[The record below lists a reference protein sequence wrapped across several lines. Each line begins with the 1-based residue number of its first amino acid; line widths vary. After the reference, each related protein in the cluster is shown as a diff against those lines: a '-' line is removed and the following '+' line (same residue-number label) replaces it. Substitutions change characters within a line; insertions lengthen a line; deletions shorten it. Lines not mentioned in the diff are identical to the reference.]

1 MLRKNYIQILLALL
15 IGILVVMNIMQYRTT
30 ELYKSTLTNQLNSDI
45 TELRSALSSNDLAYE
60 EVLQS
65 DTLTRDQ
72 SNYLMGNNDEI
83 RKTIDNYSTLAI
95 QLGKETEKS
104 QYTET
109 QQNALKLT
117 EYFKDLQGANKGQI
131 VDSDTRN
138 VLEKAQQ
145 LNKKWST
152 TIANTQITSIADES
166 WIELL
171 KHLEKDTLSFLKEN
185 QIKSIEEFWLE
196 RREIQ

>member
-1 MLRKNYIQILLALL
+1 MLKKNYIQILLLFIIL
-15 IGILVVMNIMQYRTT
+15 ILVVTNISQYNAK
-30 ELYKSTLTNQLNSDI
+30 ELYKSALTNQLNTDI

-60 EVLQS
+60 EILQS
-65 DTLTRDQ
+65 DKLSSDQ
-72 SNYLMGNNDEI
+72 SNYIMDNNDEI
-83 RKTIDNYSTLAI
+83 RKIVDDYSTLAV
-95 QLGKETEKS
+95 QLGGA

-117 EYFKDLQGANKGQI
+117 QFFKHLSSDNKEHI
-131 VDSDTRN
+131 IDSNTKN

-145 LNKKWST
+145 LNRKWSNT
-152 TIANTQITSIADES
+152 MASTQIASIADDS

-171 KHLEKDTLSFLKEN
+171 MNLEKDTRTFLTEN
-185 QIKSIEEFWLE
+185 KIESIEEYWLE

>member
-1 MLRKNYIQILLALL
+1 M
-15 IGILVVMNIMQYRTT
+15 
-30 ELYKSTLTNQLNSDI
+30 YKSALTNQLNTDI

-60 EVLQS
+60 EILQS
-65 DTLTRDQ
+65 DTLTNDQ

-131 VDSDTRN
+131 VHSDTRN

-152 TIANTQITSIADES
+152 TMANTQITSIANDS

-171 KHLEKDTLSFLKEN
+171 MNLEKDTQSFLTEN
-185 QIKSIEEFWLE
+185 KIKSIEEFWLQ

>member
-1 MLRKNYIQILLALL
+1 MLRKNYIQILLIL
-15 IGILVVMNIMQYRTT
+15 IIVILVVTNISQYKAKD
-30 ELYKSTLTNQLNSDI
+30 LYASALTNQLNTDI

-60 EVLQS
+60 EILQS
-65 DTLTRDQ
+65 DKLSKNQ

-83 RKTIDNYSTLAI
+83 RKTVDSYSTLAV

-117 EYFKDLQGANKGQI
+117 EYFKDLQGDNKEQI
-131 VDSDTRN
+131 LDSKAKN

-145 LNKKWST
+145 LNKKWSNT
-152 TIANTQITSIADES
+152 MANTQITSIANDS

-171 KHLEKDTLSFLKEN
+171 TNLEKDTQSFLTEN
-185 QIKSIEEFWLE
+185 KIKSIEELWLE
-196 RREIQ
+196 RREIK

>member
-1 MLRKNYIQILLALL
+1 MLRKNYIRILFALL
-15 IGILVVMNIMQYRTT
+15 IVILVVTNISQYKTK
-30 ELYKSTLTNQLNSDI
+30 ELYKSTLTNQLNTDI

-60 EVLQS
+60 EILQS
-65 DTLTRDQ
+65 QTMSKDQ

-83 RKTIDNYSTLAI
+83 RKIVDSFSTMAV
-95 QLGKETEKS
+95 QLDKESEKS

-117 EYFKDLQGANKGQI
+117 EYFKDLQSDNKEQI
-131 VDSDTRN
+131 LDSNTKI

-152 TIANTQITSIADES
+152 TMTRTQITSIANDS

-171 KHLEKDTLSFLKEN
+171 MNLEKDTRTFLTEN
-185 QIKSIEEFWLE
+185 KIKSIEEFWLE